1 MQFDLKKIKEES
13 VVPLAI
19 VSGLAAGNVIYK
31 AVSSKVNPLVSTL
44 ILAAA
49 GLLVAINVKGDFA
62 KNTALAACAFG
73 GLKLLNN
80 MSAEATAG
88 IDGIGDLGI
97 ALPEGV
103 KSAIRKIFPTLNGDD
118 DMQVIGMYD
127 DMGTIDAEYQVIG
140 HDDEFGSVDTELGE
154 IGEVGAADDLVLP
167 KLNGSDID
175 VAGLDG
181 RRNTGRFAAFKAK
194 PNTGAW
200 GNKSRMLPARTAAPN
215 NAPSVMQNRGVR
227 PMAPGMR
234 PGGGKTMNLTCQV
247 AGLGEVS
254 VDIA

>member
-19 VSGLAAGNVIYK
+19 VSGLAAGNVIYR
-31 AVSSKVNPLVSTL
+31 AISSKVNPLVSTL

-80 MSAEATAG
+80 VSAEATAG

-97 ALPEGV
+97 ALPDGV

-127 DMGTIDAEYQVIG
+127 DMGTIDAEYQVVG
-140 HDDEFGSVDTELGE
+140 PDDEFGSIDAEFGE
-154 IGEVGAADDLVLP
+154 IGEIGASDDLVLP

-194 PNTGAW
+194 PNPG
-200 GNKSRMLPARTAAPN
+200 GQSRMLPARTTSPTANAA
-215 NAPSVMQNRGVR
+215 AVMRNRGVR
-227 PMAPGMR
+227 PIAPGMR
-234 PGGGKTMNLTCQV
+234 PTGGKTMNLTCQV

>member
-1 MQFDLKKIKEES
+1 MQFDLKKIKQES

-19 VSGLAAGNVIYK
+19 VSGLAAGNLFYK
-31 AVSSKVNPLVSTL
+31 AVSAKVNPLVSTL
-44 ILAAA
+44 VLAAA
-49 GLLVAINVKGDFA
+49 GLLVAINVRGDFA

-80 MSAEATAG
+80 LSAEQTAG
-88 IDGIGDLGI
+88 VDGIGDLGI

-103 KSAIRKIFPTLNGDD
+103 KSAIRKLFPTLNGDD

-127 DMGTIDAEYQVIG
+127 DMGTVDADYQVIG
-140 HDDEFGSVDTELGE
+140 PYDEFGAVDEFGE
-154 IGEVGAADDLVLP
+154 IGAADDLILP

-194 PNTGAW
+194 PNPSAW
-200 GNKSRMLPARTAAPN
+200 GSQSRMLPVKNMAPTA
-215 NAPSVMQNRGVR
+215 NAAALMRSRGVR
-227 PMAPGMR
+227 SMAPSA
-234 PGGGKTMNLTCQV
+234 GKHMNLTCQV

>member
-19 VSGLAAGNVIYK
+19 VSGLAAGNVIYR
-31 AVSSKVNPLVSTL
+31 AISSKVNPLVSTL

-73 GLKLLNN
+73 GLKLMNN
-80 MSAEATAG
+80 LSAETTSG

-140 HDDEFGSVDTELGE
+140 PDDEFGSVDGEFGE
-154 IGEVGAADDLVLP
+154 IGASDDLVLP

-194 PNTGAW
+194 PNPG
-200 GNKSRMLPARTAAPN
+200 GQSRMLPARTSAPATNAA
-215 NAPSVMQNRGVR
+215 AVMRNRGVR
-227 PMAPGMR
+227 TMAPGMR
-234 PGGGKTMNLTCQV
+234 PAGGKTMNLTCQV

>member
-19 VSGLAAGNVIYK
+19 VSGLAAGNVLYRLIP
-31 AVSSKVNPLVSTL
+31 SKFNPLISSLV
-44 ILAAA
+44 LAAA
-49 GLLVAINVKGDFA
+49 GLLVAINVKGEFA

-80 MSAEATAG
+80 MSAETTAG

-103 KSAIRKIFPTLNGDD
+103 KTAIRKIFPTLNGDD

-127 DMGTIDAEYQVIG
+127 DIGAIDAEYQVIG
-140 HDDEFGSVDTELGE
+140 PDDEFGSVDAEFGE
-154 IGEVGAADDLVLP
+154 IGEIGAADDLVLP

-181 RRNTGRFAAFKAK
+181 RRNAGRFAAFKAK
-194 PNTGAW
+194 PNSG
-200 GNKSRMLPARTAAPN
+200 GQSRMLPARTSSPTANAA
-215 NAPSVMQNRGVR
+215 AVMRNRGLR

-234 PGGGKTMNLTCQV
+234 PSGGKTMNLTCQV

-254 VDIA
+254 VDVA